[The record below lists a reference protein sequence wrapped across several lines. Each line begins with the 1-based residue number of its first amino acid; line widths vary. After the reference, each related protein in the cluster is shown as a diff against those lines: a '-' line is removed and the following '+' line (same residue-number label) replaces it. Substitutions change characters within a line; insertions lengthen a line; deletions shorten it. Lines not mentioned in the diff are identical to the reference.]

1 MTTVD
6 IVDFARRVERLCDFL
21 LDKVSKENS
30 RDGSDDIM
38 EIEKLKDVA
47 ADIQFDDLN
56 KATSTLSGLHS
67 YMKGVPVEKEV

>member
-38 EIEKLKDVA
+38 EIEKLKDIA
-47 ADIQFDDLN
+47 ADLQFDEFSQT
-56 KATSTLSGLHS
+56 ASTLSGLHS